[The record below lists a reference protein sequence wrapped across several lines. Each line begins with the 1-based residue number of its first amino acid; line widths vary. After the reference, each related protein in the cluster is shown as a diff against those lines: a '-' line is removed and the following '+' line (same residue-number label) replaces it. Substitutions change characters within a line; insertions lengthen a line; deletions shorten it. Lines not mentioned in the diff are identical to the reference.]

1 MAKPK
6 VSEILAFVDQQGKFA
21 KGSMWVDQNLVP
33 SVFWSLYADSDL
45 SPDVIFQGK
54 TKGMTVE
61 DNGIIIFLMCL

>member
-54 TKGMTVE
+54 TKGMPVE